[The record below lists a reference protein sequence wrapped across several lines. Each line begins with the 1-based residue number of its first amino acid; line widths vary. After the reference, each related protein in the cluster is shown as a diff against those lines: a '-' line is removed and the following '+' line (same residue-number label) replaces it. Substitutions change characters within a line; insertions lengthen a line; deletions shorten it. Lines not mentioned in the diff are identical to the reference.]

1 MGYPKHYDAVLQ
13 AGHKEGQMA
22 QDKVRHIITCSHH
35 QILPKY
41 QPANIEA
48 PTKIVNQVLLNAQ
61 PRIIDILKRELKR
74 LEATKAEG
82 PRCNSI
88 EIENDAFPDLEIAS
102 SG

>member
-22 QDKVRHIITCSHH
+22 QD
-35 QILPKY
+35 
-41 QPANIEA
+41 
-48 PTKIVNQVLLNAQ
+48 KIVNQVLLNAQ